1 MMIQIKLCGMTRP
14 EDARAAEAAGADAVG
29 FIFAP
34 SPRQVSAAQARLIS
48 KELGPFIARVGVFV
62 NASRDEIEAVLEQV
76 DLDVLQ
82 LHGSETP
89 EQIEALRPLG
99 LRMIKSIRVRDAES
113 LSRLDEY
120 PVDTFLLDSYVPGV
134 PGGTG
139 HTFDWSLATEIARN
153 HRIILAGGLTPD
165 NVAEAIKIV
174 QPFGVDTSSG
184 IERAPGIKD
193 HEKMEQFIARARSSY
208 HEYASGRLLR

>member
-14 EDARAAEAAGADAVG
+14 EDALAAEAAGANAVG

-34 SPRQVSAAQARLIS
+34 SPRQITAEQARRIS
-48 KELGPFIARVGVFV
+48 KELGPFISRVGVFV
-62 NASRDEIEAVLEQV
+62 NATRDEIAAVLDQV

-89 EQIEALRPLG
+89 EQVEALLPLG
-99 LRMIKSIRVRDAES
+99 RRVIKSIRVKDAES
-113 LSRLDEY
+113 LARLDEY

-139 HTFDWSLATEIARN
+139 HIFDWSLATEIARKR
-153 HRIILAGGLTPD
+153 RIILAGGLTPD
-165 NVAEAIKIV
+165 NVAEAIKVV

-184 IERAPGIKD
+184 VEESPGVKD
-193 HEKMEQFIARARSSY
+193 HEKMQQFIARARSSY
-208 HEYASGRLLR
+208 HEYASGRLLW

>member
-14 EDARAAEAAGADAVG
+14 EDARAAEAAGANAVG

-34 SPRQVSAAQARLIS
+34 SPRQITAEQARRIS
-48 KELGPFIARVGVFV
+48 KELGPFISRVGVFV
-62 NASRDEIEAVLEQV
+62 NATRDEIAAVLDQV

-89 EQIEALRPLG
+89 EQVEALLPLG
-99 LRMIKSIRVRDAES
+99 RRVIKSIRVKDAES
-113 LSRLDEY
+113 LARLDEY

-139 HTFDWSLATEIARN
+139 HIFDWSLATEIARKR
-153 HRIILAGGLTPD
+153 RIILAGGLTPD
-165 NVAEAIKIV
+165 NVAEAIKVV

-184 IERAPGIKD
+184 VEESPGVKD
-193 HEKMEQFIARARSSY
+193 HEKMQQFIARARSSY
-208 HEYASGRLLR
+208 HEYASGRLFR

>member
-1 MMIQIKLCGMTRP
+1 MIRIKLCGMTRP
-14 EDARAAEAAGADAVG
+14 EDARIAEAAGADAVG

-34 SPRQVSAAQARLIS
+34 SPRQITAEQARQIS
-48 KELGPFIARVGVFV
+48 RELGPFIARVGVFV
-62 NASRDEIEAVLEQV
+62 DATQDQIAAVLERV

-89 EQIEALRPLG
+89 EQVEG
-99 LRMIKSIRVRDAES
+99 LRSLGRHLVKSVRVKDATS

-120 PVDTFLLDSYVPGV
+120 PVDAILLDSYIPGV

-139 HTFDWSLATEIARN
+139 HTFDWTLATQIAQQ

-165 NVAEAIKIV
+165 NVAEAIKVV
-174 QPFGVDTSSG
+174 QPYGLDAASGVEQS
-184 IERAPGIKD
+184 PGVKD
-193 HEKMEQFIARARSSY
+193 PAMMQQFIARARNS
-208 HEYASGRLLR
+208 

>member
-1 MMIQIKLCGMTRP
+1 MIRIKLCGMTRP
-14 EDARAAEAAGADAVG
+14 EDARIAEAAGADAVG

-34 SPRQVSAAQARLIS
+34 SPRQITAEQAREIS

-62 NASRDEIEAVLEQV
+62 NATRDEIAAILDRV

-89 EQIEALRPLG
+89 EQIEALFPLG
-99 LRMIKSIRVRDAES
+99 RRMIKSIRVKDAAS
-113 LSRLDEY
+113 LSRLNDY
-120 PVDTFLLDSYVPGV
+120 PVDTFLLDSYIPGV

-139 HTFDWSLATEIARN
+139 HTFDWSLATQIARQ

-165 NVAEAIKIV
+165 NVAEAIKVV
-174 QPFGVDTSSG
+174 QPFGLDAASG
-184 IERAPGIKD
+184 VEQSPGVKD
-193 HEKMEQFIARARSSY
+193 HEKMQQFIARARNSY
-208 HEYASGRLLR
+208 NEYASGRPLR